1 MKIEDAIKQKNFES
15 EFQKAHIN
23 ILYTATWLSQSIGP
37 ALEPLNLTWQQFN
50 ILRILRG
57 MHPEPATV
65 KVLTERMID
74 KMSNAS
80 RLVEKLKKKGMVER
94 RECEF
99 DRRQVDIVL
108 TEKGEEI
115 LETASCSIRELT
127 NRTFSGISQQDAKG
141 LNDLLDRIRIDKD

>member
-1 MKIEDAIKQKNFES
+1 MRIEEAIQQKKFES

-23 ILYTATWLSQSIGP
+23 IQFTANWLSQSLSP
-37 ALEPLNLTWQQFN
+37 SLEPLNLTWQQFN

-57 MHPEPATV
+57 MHPEPASI

-80 RLVEKLKKKGMVER
+80 RLVEKLKQKGMVER
-94 RECEF
+94 KACQA

-108 TEKGEEI
+108 TEKGREVLDLASKSIADNTQGTFSTLTIEEAAQ
-115 LETASCSIRELT
+115 LNQLLDKLRSSCS
-127 NRTFSGISQQDAKG
+127 
-141 LNDLLDRIRIDKD
+141 